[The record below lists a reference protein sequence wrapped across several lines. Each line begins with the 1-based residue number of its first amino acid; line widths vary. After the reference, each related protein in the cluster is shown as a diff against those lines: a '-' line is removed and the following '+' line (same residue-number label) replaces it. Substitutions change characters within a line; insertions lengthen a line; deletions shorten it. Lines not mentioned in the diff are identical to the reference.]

1 MNRKILKRIKRR
13 DRIARY
19 VITVGG
25 MAIIFSVILILFL
38 IARVTFPLFQ
48 GASTELV
55 KQFPLFPSSQP
66 ANLVAAGLDDYREH
80 PFVFS
85 RDGVVRFYTPS
96 AGSETRDVRIAPLV
110 SGANILSVERFAGL
124 SFGVLWDD
132 GSQTLEQVRFT
143 SRFDEQGQRI
153 QDQQIVRQASFPPP
167 HGGMLDHGLMP
178 YFRRWPPNAGG
189 ASGKWR
195 VVGAPACGE
204 RRPVRQPGDG
214 KP

>member
-38 IARVTFPLFQ
+38 IARVAFPLFQ

-55 KQFPLFPSSQP
+55 TQFALPSSTPP
-66 ANLVAAGLDDYREH
+66 ANLVAVGLDDYREH
-80 PFVFS
+80 PFVFG

-96 AGSETRDVRIAPLV
+96 AGPDTKDISIAPLV
-110 SGANILSVERFAGL
+110 PGQMCYLSSGLPDYPSEYCGM
-124 SFGVLWDD
+124 S

-143 SRFDEQGQRI
+143 SRFDEQGRRI

-167 HGGMLDHGLMP
+167 HGG
-178 YFRRWPPNAGG
+178 
-189 ASGKWR
+189 
-195 VVGAPACGE
+195 C
-204 RRPVRQPGDG
+204 
-214 KP
+214 